1 MPLGTGKEP
10 VAILVEVT
18 AKEGKYEELKAALQ
32 THATTCLKEEVGC
45 TRFEV
50 LVPVTREGAR
60 EEGVGG
66 RKLWLTEQYAD
77 EEAVAVH
84 QGTERMAVL
93 GKKLEELIDDIR
105 IVYGLQA

>member
-32 THATTCLKEEVGC
+32 THATICLKEEVGC

-60 EEGVGG
+60 EEGAGG

-93 GKKLEELIDDIR
+93 GKKLEELIDDSR